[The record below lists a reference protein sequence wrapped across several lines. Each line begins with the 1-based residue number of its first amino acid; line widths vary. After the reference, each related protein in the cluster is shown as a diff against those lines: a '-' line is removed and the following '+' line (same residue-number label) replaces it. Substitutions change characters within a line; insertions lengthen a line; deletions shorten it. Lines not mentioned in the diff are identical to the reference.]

1 MATVAETGMV
11 FGHPSSRRNG
21 ARLLG
26 ARARAP
32 IYQQQGDGSI
42 MRLTPGALWLRLSQ
56 KFGHGLR
63 VAWYRDVVRPRILN
77 TPPIGETSD
86 HRFEIHVLTSC
97 HDWLNLIWSLKSF
110 YAASGRRY
118 ALCIHEDGTL
128 DQFAVSSLQRHFPTA
143 RIIRR
148 QEADQ
153 RLAHELRDCPRSS
166 QFRKTNLLALKV
178 FDFLAFLQAD
188 RMVLFDSDLLFF
200 DEPAAYLSRLED
212 GNYRLNAFNADCDS
226 AYTVAAEAV
235 QARFG
240 HELLARVNSGFGIVH
255 RDSMKLEWIEEY
267 LAVPGLADGH
277 FWRIE
282 QTLYALCSSRY
293 GAELLPQEYEV
304 SLEAGIPPRIFR
316 HYVGAIRHLMYGEGI
331 AHLAQERFL
340 NGHQW
345 TRGVVPDSS
354 SVQLSSSHL

>member
-1 MATVAETGMV
+1 
-11 FGHPSSRRNG
+11 
-21 ARLLG
+21 
-26 ARARAP
+26 
-32 IYQQQGDGSI
+32 

-63 VAWYRDVVRPRILN
+63 VAWYRDVVRPRILT
-77 TPPIGETSD
+77 TPPIVETSD

-153 RLAHELRDCPRSS
+153 RLAHELRDFPRSS

-200 DEPAAYLSRLED
+200 DEPTAYLFRLED

>member
-1 MATVAETGMV
+1 MK
-11 FGHPSSRRNG
+11 
-21 ARLLG
+21 
-26 ARARAP
+26 
-32 IYQQQGDGSI
+32 
-42 MRLTPGALWLRLSQ
+42 LTPGALWLRLNQ
-56 KFGHGLR
+56 KFAHGLR

-77 TPPIGETSD
+77 TPPIADTSD
-86 HRFEIHVLTSC
+86 HRYEIHVLTSR
-97 HDWLNLIWSLKSF
+97 HDWLNLIWGLKSF

-128 DQFAVSSLQRHFPTA
+128 DPFALSSLQRHFPTA

-153 RLAHELRDCPRSS
+153 RLAHELRGFPRSA
-166 QFRKTNLLALKV
+166 QFRKENLLALKV
-178 FDFLAFLQAD
+178 FDFIAFLQAD

-200 DEPAAYLSRLED
+200 DEPTAYLSRLED

-226 AYTVAAEAV
+226 AYTIDAEAV
-235 QARFG
+235 QARLGF
-240 HELLARVNSGFGIVH
+240 ELLARVNSGFGIVH
-255 RDSMKLEWIEEY
+255 RDSIRLEWIEEF
-267 LAVPGLADGH
+267 LALPGLTEGH

-304 SLEAGIPPRIFR
+304 SLQAGIPPRVFR

-331 AHLAQERFL
+331 AHLVHERFL
-340 NGHQW
+340 NRSQW
-345 TRGVVPDSS
+345 TREAGASS
-354 SVQLSSSHL
+354 PSVQLSSPRR

>member
-1 MATVAETGMV
+1 MV

-77 TPPIGETSD
+77 TPPIVETPD

-110 YAASGRRY
+110 YAASDRRY
-118 ALCIHEDGTL
+118 ALCIHEDGSL
-128 DQFAVSSLQRHFPTA
+128 DQFAVSSLQRHFPAA

-153 RLAHELRDCPRSS
+153 RLAHELRDFPRSS
-166 QFRKTNLLALKV
+166 QFRKTNLLSLNV
-178 FDFLAFLQAD
+178 FDFIAYLQAD

-226 AYTVAAEAV
+226 AYTIDAEAV

-240 HELLARVNSGFGIVH
+240 YELLARVNSGFGIVH

-267 LAVPGLADGH
+267 LAVPRLAHGH

-331 AHLAQERFL
+331 AHLARKRFL
-340 NGHQW
+340 DGHRW
-345 TRGVVPDSS
+345 TREVAAGSPNV
-354 SVQLSSSHL
+354 